1 MILIICAAG
10 RGSRISSVLKSKPK
24 SLISFKGIT
33 VLENLLNIFNLNKI
47 SKVIIIVGYKK
58 DKIIKKIGYKFNDKK
73 ITYIFNKKF
82 KTTNNMYS
90 LVLTKKHIN
99 QDIIFVASDLY
110 LEKNIKASI
119 NNLKKKNFV
128 LVNKNELF
136 FKNKDLTKVSI
147 KKNVIKSIGK
157 KEFLDK
163 ISAVAPGMCGMNKK
177 NFLKFI
183 KISEQFIQEKKYQYG
198 YNEVI
203 KVLIKNKLN
212 FFPFNPKKYMW
223 RNINK
228 SSDIKYLQRSL
239 KIKSR
244 IF

>member
-10 RGSRISSVLKSKPK
+10 RGSRIRSVLKSKPK

-33 VLENLLNIFNLNKI
+33 VLENLLNIFDLSKI
-47 SKVIIIVGYKK
+47 SQVIIIVGYKK
-58 DKIIKKIGYKFNDKK
+58 DKIIKKIGYRFKDKK
-73 ITYIFNKKF
+73 IIYIFNKKF

-90 LVLTKKHIN
+90 LMLTKKFIN

-110 LEKNIKASI
+110 LEENIKTNI
-119 NNLKKKNFV
+119 NNLKKKNFI
-128 LVNKNELF
+128 LVNKNKFF

-147 KKNVIKSIGK
+147 KNDVVQSLGK
-157 KEFLDK
+157 QEFLEK
-163 ISAVAPGMCGMNKK
+163 ISAVAPGMCGMSKK

-183 KISEQFIQEKKYQYG
+183 KISEKFIQEKKYQYG

-203 KVLIKNKLN
+203 KVLIRNKLN
-212 FFPFNPKKYMW
+212 FFPFNPKKYIW

-228 SSDIKYLQRSL
+228 AIDINYLKKKL
-239 KIKSR
+239 EN
-244 IF
+244 